1 MRTIPRVCA
10 EVFHHLIEQKA
21 ETARSP
27 DVGMAV
33 CLRDQEVCDFFSQV
47 IVEGVPV
54 CRRIDAELRI
64 GILKC
69 MEYQGIDRKT
79 DAKEASRIFEFT
91 DISPGRLQNVSV
103 SDGAGDAIYVKNFRA
118 VYDIEKSQMAESLL
132 KVRLFPD
139 EFDLIIFLNC
149 VFQCFTSLIKI

>member
-1 MRTIPRVCA
+1 MRNSPGVCA
-10 EVFHHLIEQKA
+10 EVFQHLIEQKA

-27 DVGMAV
+27 DFGMAV

-54 CRRIDAELRI
+54 GRRIDAELRI

-69 MEYQGIDRKT
+69 MEYQGSDRKT

-91 DISPGRLQNVSV
+91 DISPGRLQNVAV
-103 SDGAGDAIYVKNFRA
+103 SDGAGDAIYGKNCRA
-118 VYDIEKSQMAESLL
+118 VDDIEKSQMAGSLL